1 LKAVILYGGG
11 GHARVILDCL
21 QSAGAVVAGILDDN
35 PALRIVANIPV
46 IHSYQP
52 DWFPELPFVLAV
64 GDNATRK
71 RLAQLVQHPF
81 TKAIHASAIVSPFA
95 QVHEG
100 TVIFH
105 RAVVQTGTVVGQH
118 VILNTAS
125 VVEHDCTLANFVHIA
140 PSATLCGGVSIGEGT
155 LIGAGATVLPGVSVG
170 KWCIIGAGAVV
181 IRSIADFSVAVGVPA
196 RVMKRTDEP

>member
-11 GHARVILDCL
+11 GHARVVLDCL
-21 QSAGAVVAGILDDN
+21 QSEGTAIAGILDDN
-35 PALRIVANIPV
+35 PALRIVAGIPV
-46 IHSYQP
+46 IHGYQP
-52 DWFPELPFVLAV
+52 DWFPALPFVLAV
-64 GDNATRK
+64 GDNAMRR

-81 TKAIHASAIVSPFA
+81 TKAIHDSSIVSPFA
-95 QVHEG
+95 QVNEG

-105 RAVVQTGTVVGQH
+105 RAVIQTGTVVGQH

-125 VVEHDCTLANFVHIA
+125 VVDHDCILANFVHVA

-155 LIGAGATVLPGVSVG
+155 LIGAGATVVPGVSVG
-170 KWCIIGAGAVV
+170 KWCVIGAGAVV
-181 IRSIADFSVAVGVPA
+181 TRSIPDFSMAVGVPA